1 MFMLTIQ
8 KANLK
13 KIGALAL
20 CGTVIAA
27 AAMAGKVVERNTE
40 TTAVAA
46 SVESTQDIQT
56 YFLGF
61 GLEVDPTDI
70 TADKVKVPKKWN
82 DSFSAFNNIVAQS
95 GSDLTE
101 CKGKTVEK
109 WLAAIPSLSTG
120 EQTMYGVLLL
130 RNQKVLGAYI
140 LEKPSGNV
148 SGLTDVVQ
156 AKALE
161 QEKAKESAAAATPEE
176 EDVPVSL
183 DVDLAVG
190 ADGYPVE

>member
-20 CGTVIAA
+20 CGAVIAA

>member
-1 MFMLTIQ
+1 
-8 KANLK
+8 
-13 KIGALAL
+13 
-20 CGTVIAA
+20 
-27 AAMAGKVVERNTE
+27 
-40 TTAVAA
+40 
-46 SVESTQDIQT
+46 
-56 YFLGF
+56 
-61 GLEVDPTDI
+61 
-70 TADKVKVPKKWN
+70 
-82 DSFSAFNNIVAQS
+82 
-95 GSDLTE
+95 
-101 CKGKTVEK
+101 
-109 WLAAIPSLSTG
+109 
-120 EQTMYGVLLL
+120 MYGVLLL